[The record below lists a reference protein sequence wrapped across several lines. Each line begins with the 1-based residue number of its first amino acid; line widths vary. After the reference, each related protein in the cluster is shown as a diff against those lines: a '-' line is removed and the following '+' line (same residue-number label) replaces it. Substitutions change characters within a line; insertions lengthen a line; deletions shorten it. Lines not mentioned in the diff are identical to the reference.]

1 MQDFINKDNFKQG
14 ILIPTILGLFFLGIV
29 FILKQAE
36 LNNYISFYYR
46 FAFSIL
52 AGGILIIEGIIIGLY
67 ISESFHSRFQLGKK
81 ILVAL
86 RFFISLIVCAI
97 FSITSNL
104 MFIYFDNIEI
114 ESLNKKGKYLQTHIY
129 KKYYSPGKGSRYEY
143 YFMIKSFS
151 KANNELYIKRES
163 DEFNVGDII
172 TIRYLEDNPTIF
184 REIGTNKEL
193 KSKF

>member
-29 FILKQAE
+29 FILKHAE
-36 LNNYISFYYR
+36 LNNYISLYYR
-46 FAFSIL
+46 FAFSVL
-52 AGGILIIEGIIIGLY
+52 SGGILLLEGIIIGLY

-81 ILVAL
+81 ILEAL
-86 RFFISLIVCAI
+86 RVFIILIVCAI
-97 FSITSNL
+97 FLITLNL
-104 MFIYFDNIEI
+104 MFVYFDNIEI
-114 ESLNKKGKYLQTHIY
+114 ESLNKKGKYLQTPIY
-129 KKYYSPGKGSRYEY
+129 EEYYSPGKGSHYEY